1 MEEVVEYTQLASGG
15 TSRATEAGRATA
27 KKNCDAF
34 CLSKRIGMNANGIA
48 SCERATEDEICNE
61 KFFREYATYLT
72 AVAMRGNGALF
83 KSGTAAQYL
92 SAIKDMTMKK
102 FPDNRLWEDRVLDRW
117 YPSLRVAVEK
127 TVNRRRILNGEPI
140 AEGSL
145 PIGRSLL
152 LKICTSL
159 MNNGK
164 VDSMKRRLAMVTTF
178 SAVGRAGE
186 VACSTW
192 TSASWD
198 HDLGNLMIEWNE
210 IKTGWW
216 RVSEE
221 VNLHPL

>member
-1 MEEVVEYTQLASGG
+1 MAEVVEYSQLASGG
-15 TSRATEAGRATA
+15 VSRATEAGRASA

-34 CLSKRIGMNANGIA
+34 CLTKRIGMNANGIA
-48 SCERATEDEICNE
+48 SCERATEDEICTE

-72 AVAMRGNGALF
+72 AFAMRTDGILF

-102 FPDNRLWEDRVLDRW
+102 FPDNKLWEVRVLDRW
-117 YPSLRVAVEK
+117 YPSLRMAVEK
-127 TVNRRRILNGEPI
+127 TVNRRKILNGEPI
-140 AEGSL
+140 SEGSL

-159 MNNGK
+159 MKNGK
-164 VDSMKRRLAMVTTF
+164 VDSMKRRLAIVTTF
-178 SAVGRAGE
+178 LAVGRAGE

-198 HDLGNLMIEWNE
+198 HDLGNLLMDWNE
-210 IKTGWW
+210 IKTGW
-216 RVSEE
+216 
-221 VNLHPL
+221 